1 MRQPPNPNPISQWVA
16 PAARVATIACGW
28 VVLAYAVA
36 LTLEI
41 LGRKFFNTSFKG
53 IDELGG
59 FVLAISAAI
68 GASYAMA
75 QRSHTR
81 VDVFLVRFPRAVQRV
96 LNTLAMVLFAG
107 FASFAAWRGS
117 IVLRDTLEYGSTA
130 TNLEQPLW
138 IPQTLWLAGLV
149 LLAAVS
155 LAYAFHAGA
164 AAGDASPRTQCLV
177 WPDQRPGRAGG
188 RTGRVASPQHRAT
201 AGSPIRPAMSDIS
214 LQAVALGFALLI
226 VLMSLGLHVAFVM
239 FILSLVGAVV
249 YLGLPAALEYG
260 TQYWSANN
268 NFVLVSVPLFILLGE
283 LLVRGGFTDKMYSSL
298 SDWLSPLPGGL
309 LHSNIGASALFAA
322 VSGSSVATAATIG
335 TVALPAFRQ
344 RGYNTRLVLGT
355 IAAGATLG
363 ILIPP
368 SINMII
374 YGAMT
379 NTSVGKLY
387 AAGVLPGLLL
397 TAMFMAI
404 IVIACLWKPAYAGS
418 SEPPSPLTDKLLR
431 LLDLAPPLLV
441 IALVMGSIYA
451 GWATPTESAALGVVV
466 SALLC
471 AAYGRLSIRM
481 LHESFVTTLSIT
493 SMIMLIAAAAFYLN
507 FVLGMMG
514 VPDMLT
520 KFVVGLKAS
529 PGQIILIL
537 TLLYLI
543 LGCFLDALAMVVGTI
558 PIVFPIVVALG
569 IDPVWFGIFLVIM
582 AELALITPPV
592 GMNLYVVQGVR
603 GEGNIIDVIYGVL
616 PFLLMMLLLV
626 ALIWFFPVIALWLP
640 GLLTP

>member
-1 MRQPPNPNPISQWVA
+1 
-16 PAARVATIACGW
+16 
-28 VVLAYAVA
+28 
-36 LTLEI
+36 
-41 LGRKFFNTSFKG
+41 
-53 IDELGG
+53 
-59 FVLAISAAI
+59 
-68 GASYAMA
+68 
-75 QRSHTR
+75 
-81 VDVFLVRFPRAVQRV
+81 
-96 LNTLAMVLFAG
+96 
-107 FASFAAWRGS
+107 
-117 IVLRDTLEYGSTA
+117 
-130 TNLEQPLW
+130 
-138 IPQTLWLAGLV
+138 
-149 LLAAVS
+149 
-155 LAYAFHAGA
+155 
-164 AAGDASPRTQCLV
+164 
-177 WPDQRPGRAGG
+177 
-188 RTGRVASPQHRAT
+188 
-201 AGSPIRPAMSDIS
+201 MSDIS
-214 LQAVALGFALLI
+214 IGGVAIGFALLI
-226 VLMSLGLHVAFVM
+226 SLMSLGLHVAFVM
-239 FILSLVGAVV
+239 FFLSLVGAVV

-283 LLVRGGFTDKMYSSL
+283 LLVRGGFTDKMYRSL
-298 SDWLSPLPGGL
+298 SDWLAPLPGGL

-344 RGYNTRLVLGT
+344 RGYNARLVLGT

-387 AAGVLPGLLL
+387 AAGVVPGLLL
-397 TAMFMAI
+397 TALFML
-404 IVIACLWKPAYAGS
+404 VVVVACLWKPSFAGAK
-418 SEPPSPLTDKLLR
+418 EPNGPLGEKLVR
-431 LLDLAPPLLV
+431 LLDLVPPLAV
-441 IALVMGSIYA
+441 IFLVMGSIYA

-466 SALLC
+466 SVLLC
-471 AAYGRLSIRM
+471 AAYGRLSINM
-481 LHESFVTTLSIT
+481 LHESFLTTLSIT
-493 SMIMLIAAAAFYLN
+493 AMIMLIAAAAFYLN

-520 KFVVGLKAS
+520 KFVIGMKAS

-537 TLLYLI
+537 TVLYLI

-603 GEGNIIDVIYGVL
+603 GEGNILDVMIGVL
-616 PFLLMMLLLV
+616 PFLAIMLLMVVIL
-626 ALIWFFPVIALWLP
+626 WFFPAVTMWLP
-640 GLLTP
+640 GFMAK

>member
-1 MRQPPNPNPISQWVA
+1 
-16 PAARVATIACGW
+16 
-28 VVLAYAVA
+28 
-36 LTLEI
+36 
-41 LGRKFFNTSFKG
+41 
-53 IDELGG
+53 
-59 FVLAISAAI
+59 
-68 GASYAMA
+68 MA
-75 QRSHTR
+75 
-81 VDVFLVRFPRAVQRV
+81 
-96 LNTLAMVLFAG
+96 
-107 FASFAAWRGS
+107 
-117 IVLRDTLEYGSTA
+117 
-130 TNLEQPLW
+130 
-138 IPQTLWLAGLV
+138 
-149 LLAAVS
+149 
-155 LAYAFHAGA
+155 
-164 AAGDASPRTQCLV
+164 
-177 WPDQRPGRAGG
+177 
-188 RTGRVASPQHRAT
+188 
-201 AGSPIRPAMSDIS
+201 DIS
-214 LQAVALGFALLI
+214 IGGVALGFALLI

-283 LLVRGGFTDKMYSSL
+283 LLVRGGFTDKMYRSL
-298 SDWLSPLPGGL
+298 SDWLAPLPGGL

-344 RGYNTRLVLGT
+344 RGYNARLVLGT

-387 AAGVLPGLLL
+387 AAGVVPGLLL
-397 TAMFMAI
+397 TALFML
-404 IVIACLWKPAYAGS
+404 VVMVACLWKPSYAGAK
-418 SEPPSPLTDKLLR
+418 EPSAPMREKLVR
-431 LLDLAPPLLV
+431 LLDLVPPLAV
-441 IALVMGSIYA
+441 ILLVMGSIYA

-466 SALLC
+466 SVVLC
-471 AAYGRLSIRM
+471 AAYRRLTVHM
-481 LHESFVTTLSIT
+481 LHESFLTTLSIT
-493 SMIMLIAAAAFYLN
+493 AMIMLIAAAAFYLN

-520 KFVVGLKAS
+520 KFVIGMKAS

-537 TLLYLI
+537 TVLYLI

-569 IDPVWFGIFLVIM
+569 IDPVWFGIFLVVM

-603 GEGNIIDVIYGVL
+603 GEGNILDVIIGVL
-616 PFLLMMLLLV
+616 PFLVIMLLLV
-626 ALIWFFPVIALWLP
+626 VILWFFPSVAMWLP
-640 GLLTP
+640 GFIAK

>member
-1 MRQPPNPNPISQWVA
+1 
-16 PAARVATIACGW
+16 
-28 VVLAYAVA
+28 
-36 LTLEI
+36 
-41 LGRKFFNTSFKG
+41 
-53 IDELGG
+53 
-59 FVLAISAAI
+59 
-68 GASYAMA
+68 
-75 QRSHTR
+75 
-81 VDVFLVRFPRAVQRV
+81 
-96 LNTLAMVLFAG
+96 
-107 FASFAAWRGS
+107 
-117 IVLRDTLEYGSTA
+117 
-130 TNLEQPLW
+130 
-138 IPQTLWLAGLV
+138 
-149 LLAAVS
+149 
-155 LAYAFHAGA
+155 
-164 AAGDASPRTQCLV
+164 
-177 WPDQRPGRAGG
+177 
-188 RTGRVASPQHRAT
+188 
-201 AGSPIRPAMSDIS
+201 MSDIS
-214 LQAVALGFALLI
+214 LQAVGMGFALLI
-226 VLMSLGLHVAFVM
+226 LLMSLGLHVAFVM
-239 FILSLVGAVV
+239 FFLSLLGAVV
-249 YLGLPAALEYG
+249 YLGVPAAMEYG

-283 LLVRGGFTDKMYSSL
+283 LLVRGGFTDKMYRSL

-335 TVALPAFRQ
+335 TVALPAFKQ
-344 RGYNTRLVLGT
+344 RGYDTRLVLGS

-397 TAMFMAI
+397 TALFMSI
-404 IVIACLWKPAYAGS
+404 IVVACLWRPTYAGDK
-418 SEPPSPLTDKLLR
+418 ELPAPLADKLLR
-431 LLDLAPPLLV
+431 LFDLVPPLAV
-441 IALVMGSIYA
+441 IGLVMGSIYA

-471 AAYGRLSIRM
+471 AAYGRLNLRM
-481 LHESFVTTLSIT
+481 LHESFATTLSIT
-493 SMIMLIAAAAFYLN
+493 AMIMLIAAAAFYLN

-520 KFVVGLKAS
+520 KFVVGLNAS
-529 PGQIILIL
+529 PGQIILVL
-537 TLLYLI
+537 TLMYLI

-582 AELALITPPV
+582 AELALVTPPV

-616 PFLLMMLLLV
+616 PFLLMMLALV
-626 ALIWFFPVIALWLP
+626 ALIWFYPAIVLWMPAQL
-640 GLLTP
+640 GT